1 MAYKSYISFSSLE
14 RKNNS
19 RREDTSWYHCYCQWC
34 LCVVRGYTRGRP
46 SIGGVWGVRGV
57 NVWLC
62 SSSPRHSHVTGRL
75 QARTGCADFCKLTI
89 DPTGRWLGLTL
100 SSPPTSL
107 CFRYKQI
114 VQNLLFL
121 FPPLYEDYIYRM
133 SPVWIIQ
140 SEPAW
145 VGLVWQWHLSLSLS
159 LYFHVS
165 MLNKTENWR
174 DSTGV
179 LQHNVLVL
187 IHLYTLWTLEIQ
199 SFDCCHYTSLKTG
212 RHLPPP
218 SVRSSLQILTNPRW
232 RSSYSLCWPAS
243 SQTAKYTI

>member
-1 MAYKSYISFSSLE
+1 MSDCVHLPPVTLMLLAGCRPALAVQTFANWQLTRQGGDLVWPCHHLPPPSISDTNRLFKICCFSSLLYMRITFTE
-14 RKNNS
+14 CPLSGSYNQS
-19 RREDTSWYHCYCQWC
+19 R
-34 LCVVRGYTRGRP
+34 P
-46 SIGGVWGVRGV
+46 
-57 NVWLC
+57 
-62 SSSPRHSHVTGRL
+62 
-75 QARTGCADFCKLTI
+75 
-89 DPTGRWLGLTL
+89 
-100 SSPPTSL
+100 
-107 CFRYKQI
+107 
-114 VQNLLFL
+114 
-121 FPPLYEDYIYRM
+121 
-133 SPVWIIQ
+133 
-140 SEPAW
+140 
-145 VGLVWQWHLSLSLS
+145 GLVWCDNDTSLSLSVSLS

>member
-1 MAYKSYISFSSLE
+1 MSVCCPRIHSRPAKYWRSMRSTRSECLTVFIFPPSL
-14 RKNNS
+14 S
-19 RREDTSWYHCYCQWC
+19 CYWP
-34 LCVVRGYTRGRP
+34 VAGP
-46 SIGGVWGVRGV
+46 H
-57 NVWLC
+57 WLC
-62 SSSPRHSHVTGRL
+62 RLLQIDNWPDREVTWSDLVITSHLPLLQIQTDCSKFVVSLPSFIWGLHLQNVPCLDHTIRAGLGWSGVTM
-75 QARTGCADFCKLTI
+75 T
-89 DPTGRWLGLTL
+89 P
-100 SSPPTSL
+100 
-107 CFRYKQI
+107 
-114 VQNLLFL
+114 
-121 FPPLYEDYIYRM
+121 
-133 SPVWIIQ
+133 
-140 SEPAW
+140 
-145 VGLVWQWHLSLSLS
+145 LSLS

>member
-1 MAYKSYISFSSLE
+1 MSVCCPRRHSRPAKYWRSMRSTRSECLTVFIFPPSL
-14 RKNNS
+14 S
-19 RREDTSWYHCYCQWC
+19 CYWP
-34 LCVVRGYTRGRP
+34 LAGP
-46 SIGGVWGVRGV
+46 H
-57 NVWLC
+57 WLC
-62 SSSPRHSHVTGRL
+62 RLLQIDNWPDREVTW
-75 QARTGCADFCKLTI
+75 
-89 DPTGRWLGLTL
+89 WLGLSL

-107 CFRYKQI
+107 CFRYKQN

-145 VGLVWQWHLSLSLS
+145 VGLVWQWHLSLSLSLS